1 MSHQSSKLSA
11 RVTTFSP
18 GPVQQVDIREPVD
31 TMPSDYQPPG
41 TDDDEPQ
48 SLEEALTG

>member
-1 MSHQSSKLSA
+1 MAHQSSKLRAS
-11 RVTTFSP
+11 VTTFSP

>member
-1 MSHQSSKLSA
+1 MSHQSSKLRAS
-11 RVTTFSP
+11 VTTFSP

-31 TMPSDYQPPG
+31 TMHSDYQPPG

>member
-1 MSHQSSKLSA
+1 MSHQSSKLRAS
-11 RVTTFSP
+11 VTTFSP

-41 TDDDEPQ
+41 TDDEPQ